1 MLTEYHKS
9 IILATVPLLLK
20 NGVVLTKHFYERM
33 FSHHPELKNLFN
45 MGNQKSGK
53 QQTALA
59 MAVLAYAENISN
71 PAVLMPAVDLI
82 GHKHTSLHIQPE
94 QYDIVGEH
102 LLASIKE
109 VLGDVASTEVIEAW
123 GLAYGQLANLMIG
136 HEHSIYTQ
144 KAATLGGWVGW
155 KDFVVKQKI
164 EESTEI
170 TSFYLYPVDGGKVAS
185 HKPGQYLSIQLF
197 LPQLDLMQA
206 RQYSISSAPNNDYY
220 RISVKK
226 ELGNQSIEHFGMI
239 SNYLH
244 NEVNEGDVVQLTSP
258 SGNFILQ
265 DNGNNKVFI
274 SGGIGQ
280 TPLVSMLEAL
290 NLKENVTEKLT
301 WIHGC
306 RNQEVMAFSSK
317 LEKFEAS
324 CETLE
329 KFVFFDQVDS
339 ERYSE
344 NILKGIVDLKRIP
357 NWKLDFNADYYLCG
371 PAAFIE
377 KQVTYLKE
385 QNIATN
391 QIFFEEFGPQSLQLN

>member
-1 MLTEYHKS
+1 MLTETHKS
-9 IILATVPLLLK
+9 IILATVPLLRE

-33 FSHHPELKNLFN
+33 FTHQPELKNLFN

-94 QYDIVGEH
+94 HYDIVGEH

-109 VLGDVASTEVIEAW
+109 VLGDIATEDVIEAW
-123 GLAYGQLANLMIG
+123 GLAYGQLADLMIG
-136 HEHSIYTQ
+136 HERSIYTQ
-144 KAATLGGWVGW
+144 KSEALGGWIGW
-155 KDFVVKQKI
+155 KDFVVKRKVD
-164 EESTEI
+164 ESTEI
-170 TSFYLYPVDGGKVAS
+170 TSFYLYPVEGGAVAS
-185 HKPGQYLSIQLF
+185 HKPGQYLSIQVF
-197 LPQLDLMQA
+197 LPELQLLQA
-206 RQYSISSAPNNDYY
+206 RQYSISSAPNNEYY

-226 ELGNQSIEHFGMI
+226 ELGNMSLEHMGMI
-239 SNYLH
+239 SNHLH
-244 NEVNEGDVVQLTSP
+244 NNVQEGDIVQLTSP
-258 SGNFILQ
+258 SGNFVLQ
-265 DNGNNKVFI
+265 DNGKNKVFI

-290 NLKENVTEKLT
+290 NMKDNVTEKLT

-306 RNQEVMAFSSK
+306 RNQEVMAFSTK

-329 KFVFFDQVDS
+329 KFVFFDQV
-339 ERYSE
+339 E
-344 NILKGIVDLKRIP
+344 NTTSQSIFQGIVDLDRIP
-357 NWKLDFNADYYLCG
+357 NWELDANADYYLCG
-371 PAAFIE
+371 PGPFIE
-377 KQVTYLKE
+377 KQVTYLKT
-385 QNIATN
+385 QNIDMD